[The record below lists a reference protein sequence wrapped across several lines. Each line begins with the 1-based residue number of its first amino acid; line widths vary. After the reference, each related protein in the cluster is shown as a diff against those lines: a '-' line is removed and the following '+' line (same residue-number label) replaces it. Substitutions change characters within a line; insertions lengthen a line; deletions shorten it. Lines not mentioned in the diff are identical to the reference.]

1 MMENLMQFIKNNI
14 WPIAIGLVAYGA
26 FLFFTYSG
34 NRMCDCESTEKY
46 NPNPGGRTS
55 VNRFYHK

>member
-1 MMENLMQFIKNNI
+1 MRTIINFIKENI
-14 WPIAIGLVAYGA
+14 WMVIAGLVVYAS

-34 NRMCDCESTEKY
+34 NRMCDCETTDSY
-46 NPNPGGRTS
+46 QPAHNRTS